1 MTVQSKDKKAVD
13 IPYLL
18 LQSLLLI
25 FYKFIK
31 QSQEDDVMHDLTSD
45 REGKPALDSGKIRKL
60 IGDRGDF
67 FLNKIQGEA
76 GVNISACYQCERCT
90 NACPVSHYMDI
101 KPHQAMRYIQLGWRE
116 ELLKSSTIW
125 VCLSCEMC
133 TTYCPNEVDVAETIN
148 HLRNMAAHSS
158 IKPKDESLAIFHQ
171 TFLEVLKTSGKVNEF
186 RLMNAYYLKPGILKR
201 KMKEGTLKDELIL
214 GMTLLRKGRLKPFTS
229 RSRAIRELKK
239 AYEQIHGEIV

>member
-1 MTVQSKDKKAVD
+1 MMSRYWWCYPPALTGNACAGYWEKNK
-13 IPYLL
+13 
-18 LQSLLLI
+18 
-25 FYKFIK
+25 
-31 QSQEDDVMHDLTSD
+31 EGNVMNNMASD
-45 REGKPALDSGKIRKL
+45 REGEPVRELGKERKL

-67 FLNKIQGEA
+67 FLNRIQGEA

-148 HLRNMAAHSS
+148 HLRNMAAQSS
-158 IKPKDESLAIFHQ
+158 ITPKNKSLAIFHQ
-171 TFLEVLKTSGKVNEF
+171 TFLEVLRTSGKVNEF
-186 RLMNAYYLKPGILKR
+186 RLMKAYYLKPNILKE
-201 KMKEGTLKDELIL
+201 KMKEGTLKEEILL
-214 GMTLLRKGRLKPFTS
+214 GMTLLRKGRLKLFSP
-229 RSRAIRELKK
+229 RSRAIKELQKDHN
-239 AYEQIHGEIV
+239 QICGEIV